1 MRLLALTHLGLR
13 TAPRELEAQ
22 AREVFPDTVVPRDFD
37 IIVIPLP
44 ERGAAATRAAGGPA
58 RPTCDAA
65 PPEVPDDVPREVCR

>member
-1 MRLLALTHLGLR
+1 VGLR

-44 ERGAAATRAAGGPA
+44 ERGSPRLEPRAARRG
-58 RPTCDAA
+58 RREAA
-65 PPEVPDDVPREVCR
+65 PPEVPDDVPREVLP